1 MKSKL
6 RRCWRKKYLFCST
19 WYYVPRW
26 PNGINPLNYTN
37 RGVPVKILSV
47 DETASLEI
55 EALAKVISLIKH
67 FALPTIIKI
76 DFLEEEICSALQN
89 SEVKNEV
96 ETCNGQFNFQNL
108 LKCSFIHFLVNHL
121 IDYLNKNR
129 AFSIEPNATD
139 LLGSKFIWPSKFF
152 EQKCKSWREQQSS
165 DFGC

>member
-1 MKSKL
+1 MQLNTKIGHATRFFHNLKYPLQNSGKMIVYYEIEAVPT
-6 RRCWRKKYLFCST
+6 CWKDYEEKKIISSTT

-47 DETASLEI
+47 DETASFEI

-108 LKCSFIHFLVNHL
+108 LKCSFIHFLVNQL
-121 IDYLNKNR
+121 IYYLYK
-129 AFSIEPNATD
+129 IE
-139 LLGSKFIWPSKFF
+139 LHF
-152 EQKCKSWREQQSS
+152 
-165 DFGC
+165 